1 MIPSNIKTL
10 ISDTYKKAVASG
22 AIKFTETV
30 STQLKD
36 PKTKV
41 PYLVSY
47 APSLALKPKRDTG
60 DDNQKEQ
67 SRTDPFADPEKELT
81 VLSDLTGDGS
91 YQLLLNKYPIIP
103 EHALLVTKTYQS
115 QTSALSPKELKMAY
129 DVLVQLDND
138 ENPTTQHLMFYN
150 SGPASG
156 SSQDHKHL
164 QVFPL
169 PPQFE
174 PFQTF
179 LCGNQPHFIPDQHTE
194 PLQSPEVSFAH
205 FVLPL
210 PESSSD
216 VDEDLLAMSYFAL
229 LQRSLSFFQDWLGER
244 PDLKR
249 SYNFLMTKK
258 WLCVV
263 PRSHE
268 SANIKEEQEQGER
281 DSKFDVDIN
290 SAGYAGLLLVKSQE
304 SYDALLDDPA
314 VIDKLMLACGFANT
328 AGVKPG
334 ESDY

>member
-10 ISDTYKKAVASG
+10 ISETYKKAVANG

-47 APSLALKPKRDTG
+47 APSLALKPKRDNTEE
-60 DDNQKEQ
+60 NQ
-67 SRTDPFADPEKELT
+67 STADPFANPERELT

-103 EHALLVTKTYQS
+103 EHALLVTKDYQS

-129 DVLVQLDND
+129 DVLVQLDSD
-138 ENPTTQHLMFYN
+138 AEQQQHLMFYN

-174 PFQTF
+174 PFQTS
-179 LCGNQPHFIPDQHTE
+179 LCSNTHHFIPDQRTE
-194 PLQSPEVSFAH
+194 PLQNPEVSFAH
-205 FVLPL
+205 FALPL
-210 PESSSD
+210 PESPED

-229 LQRSLSFFQDWLGER
+229 LQRALSFFQDWLGEH

-268 SANIKEEQEQGER
+268 SANIKEQEQEEER
-281 DSKFDVDIN
+281 DGKFDVDIN

-304 SYDALLDDPA
+304 SYDALLEDPA